1 VGDVIGELLP
11 LAVGVAISPLPIIA
25 VILML
30 LSRNAAKASTGLLTG
45 WGVGIVG
52 VVVVVALL
60 VGQAP
65 DSSAGEPS
73 TVSSVL
79 KLVFGLLMLV
89 LAVQQWRQRP
99 QPGET
104 PEMPKWMSSVDSFG
118 FGKALGLGLLVS
130 AANPANLVLLLS
142 AGTTIGAGHLSAG
155 GDVVT
160 VLVFTLIATS
170 TVTFPVIGY
179 LAARD
184 RMAQPLESLRGWLEQ
199 NSATLMAVL
208 LLVIGVVLL
217 GEGIGELST

>member
-1 VGDVIGELLP
+1 MGAVIGELLP

-25 VILML
+25 VNSTL
-30 LSRNAAKASTGLLTG
+30 LSRNAAKTSTGLLTG
-45 WGVGIVG
+45 WVAGIVG

-65 DSSAGEPS
+65 DTSAGEPS

-89 LAVQQWRQRP
+89 LAAQQWRERP
-99 QPGET
+99 KPGQT
-104 PEMPKWMSSVDSFG
+104 AVMPKWMSSIDSFG
-118 FGKALGLGLLVS
+118 FGKALGLGLAVS

-142 AGTTIGAGHLSAG
+142 AGTTIGAAHLSSG
-155 GDVVT
+155 GDVMV
-160 VLVFTLIATS
+160 VVVFTLIAAS
-170 TVTFPVIGY
+170 TVTLPVIGC

-184 RMAQPLESLRGWLEQ
+184 RMAQPLESLRGWLGQ

-217 GEGIGELST
+217 GEGIGELSS